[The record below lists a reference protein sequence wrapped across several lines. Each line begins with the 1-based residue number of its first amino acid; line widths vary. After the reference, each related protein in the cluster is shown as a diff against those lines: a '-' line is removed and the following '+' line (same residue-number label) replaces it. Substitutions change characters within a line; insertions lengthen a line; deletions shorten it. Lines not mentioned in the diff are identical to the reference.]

1 MEVVFFSKIA
11 SMMLVVD
18 NDEVDG
24 ATMAMDLDFSIEEE
38 EEKLVESI

>member
-1 MEVVFFSKIA
+1 MVFFSKIA

-18 NDEVDG
+18 DDEVDG
-24 ATMAMDLDFSIEEE
+24 AAMAVDLDFSIEEE

>member
-1 MEVVFFSKIA
+1 MVFFSKIA

-18 NDEVDG
+18 DNEVDS
-24 ATMAMDLDFSIEEE
+24 AAMEVDLDFSIEEE

>member
-1 MEVVFFSKIA
+1 MVFFSKIT

-18 NDEVDG
+18 DDEVDS
-24 ATMAMDLDFSIEEE
+24 AAMVVDLDFSIEEE